1 MLMKKIYFLFFLF
14 FTIST
19 YSQVTIDVSAI
30 EMNQPVTFTV
40 DITSTAT
47 NCNGFNNPTKVYM
60 HAGIGDKNNAFA
72 YDVVGNWGQ
81 DDGIGEMTN
90 NNDGTFS
97 ITITPQSY
105 FSLTQ
110 TEIDNA
116 AQIGMVF
123 RNEDGSQEFKDNG
136 CADFIFPIGAVQLNL
151 LAPTEDLVVINSGDN
166 LVTSTTINFQGTTTV
181 QGQIEVF
188 YNNVSQGTANCGF
201 PNCNFTI
208 NNITESGEVKIVGNP
223 PSPNQAQSGEIK
235 FNVVV
240 APTVTQET
248 IPAGLKDGI
257 NYTNDATKAI
267 LVLTAPNKEFIQVAG
282 SFNNYSPTSNHVMKQ
297 DPTSGKYWIELSGL
311 TSGKIETYQYWVFD
325 TSPSSGSPSLVK
337 TADPFSDLVLSPFDD
352 PWIPSTSYPNIP
364 SYPDGQEREVT
375 VLQTG
380 KTPYNWTVTNF
391 QKPKKED
398 LVVYE
403 VLVRDFDADRNY
415 QDIIDRIDYFKN
427 LNINAIQL
435 MPIMEFDGNETW
447 GYNTS
452 FHYAL
457 DKFYGT
463 QDKFKEL
470 VDLCHQNGIAVIL
483 DIALNHATGRNPLV
497 RMWMDDP
504 DGDGWGGPAA
514 DNPYFNTTAQHDYS
528 VFNDFNHQ
536 SSYTKDYTKQVVRH
550 WIEEY
555 KIDGF
560 RWDLTKGFTQNCGP
574 GSVGGCTDSYQQDRV
589 DVLKEYADYSWSIDN
604 NHYVIF
610 EHLGQDNEEQQWAN
624 YRLGEGKGIM
634 MWGKMTA
641 EYTDLVQGFSTN
653 IARASHKA
661 RGFSAPRLMMY
672 PESHDEERIMYEAVT
687 YGNNSV
693 SSHNVRNLEVA
704 LKRMASMASISLTIP
719 GPKMVWHFASL
730 GMDDSIWTCG
740 DGSVNTNTD
749 NIDGDCKLATKPQP
763 QWSENWM
770 QNADRKNVYDT
781 WSKLIA
787 LKTQEDVFEGD
798 FALEGNSQNVRLYI
812 FDNNLPNTQLK
823 NVVILANFNVTGQN
837 ITPDF
842 PYTGQWYNLMDNTSI
857 NVTSTTEQIF
867 IPAGEFRIFGNQAAT
882 LSNNDFTIQENILT
896 LYPNPAST
904 LFSLTKEVVS
914 VRVFDVTGKQVK
926 AYAQES
932 ISSNTFMVND
942 LKKGIYFI
950 RTKDSSNTIKT
961 QKLIIN

>member
-1 MLMKKIYFLFFLF
+1 MKKIYFLFFLF
-14 FTIST
+14 ISIAS
-19 YSQVTIDVSAI
+19 YSQVSINVSAI
-30 EMNQPVTFTV
+30 EMDQPVTFTV

-90 NNDGTFS
+90 NNDGTYS
-97 ITITPQSY
+97 ITITPQTY

-110 TEIDNA
+110 TEIENA

-123 RNEDGSQEFKDNG
+123 RNENGSQEFKDNG

-188 YNNVSQGTANCGF
+188 YNNVSQGSANCGF

-240 APTVTQET
+240 APTVSQEA
-248 IPAGLKDGI
+248 IPTGLKDGI

-282 SFNNYSPTSNHVMKQ
+282 SFNNYSPNANHVMKQ
-297 DPTSGKYWIELSGL
+297 DPTSGKFWIELTGL
-311 TSGKIETYQYWVFD
+311 TSGQIETYQYWVFD
-325 TSPSSGSPSLVK
+325 TTPTSGSPSLVK
-337 TADPFSDLVLSPFDD
+337 TADPFSALVLSPFDD
-352 PWIPSTSYPNIP
+352 SGIPSTSYPNIP

-435 MPIMEFDGNETW
+435 MPVMEFDGNETW

-560 RWDLTKGFTQNCGP
+560 RWDLTKGFTQNCGS
-574 GSVGGCTDSYQQDRV
+574 GSIAGCTDSYQQDRV

-604 NHYVIF
+604 DHYVIF

-653 IARASHKA
+653 IARASHKT
-661 RGFSAPRLMMY
+661 RGFSGPRLIMY
-672 PESHDEERIMYEAVT
+672 PESHDEERIMYEAVN
-687 YGNNSV
+687 YGNNGF
-693 SSHNVRNLEVA
+693 SSHNVRNLDVA

-740 DGSVNTNTD
+740 DGSVNPGD
-749 NIDGDCKLATKPQP
+749 DGCKLATKPQP

-798 FALEGNSQNVRLYI
+798 FTLEGNSQNVRLYI

-823 NVVILANFNVTGQN
+823 NVVVLANFNVTGQN
-837 ITPDF
+837 ITPNF

-882 LSNNDFTIQENILT
+882 LSNDDNVLENSLFS
-896 LYPNPAST
+896 LYPNPTKSK
-904 LFSLTKEVVS
+904 FSLNKEAKEVTIYDI
-914 VRVFDVTGKQVK
+914 RGKMVK
-926 AYAQES
+926 SYNED
-932 ISSNTFMVND
+932 IIKNNTFEISN
-942 LKKGIYFI
+942 LNKGIYLV
-950 RTKDSSNTIKT
+950 RIKSET
-961 QKLIIN
+961 NKVLMKKLIIN

>member
-1 MLMKKIYFLFFLF
+1 MKKIYFLFFF
-14 FTIST
+14 FISIVS
-19 YSQVTIDVSAI
+19 YSQVSINVSAI
-30 EMNQPVTFTV
+30 EIDQPVTFTV

-110 TEIDNA
+110 TEIENA

-123 RNEDGSQEFKDNG
+123 RNENGSQEFKDNG

-166 LVTSTTINFQGTTTV
+166 LVTSTTISFQGTTTV

-248 IPAGLKDGI
+248 IPAGLKDGV
-257 NYTNDATKAI
+257 NYTNDATKAF

-297 DPTSGKYWIELSGL
+297 DPTSGKFWIELTGL
-311 TSGKIETYQYWVFD
+311 TSGQIETYQYWVFD
-325 TSPSSGSPSLVK
+325 TTPTSGSPSLVK
-337 TADPFSDLVLSPFDD
+337 TADPFSALVLSPFDD
-352 PWIPSTSYPNIP
+352 SGIPSTSYPNMP

-398 LVVYE
+398 LIVYE

-504 DGDGWGGPAA
+504 DGDGWGGPAV

-536 SSYTKDYTKQVVRH
+536 SSYTKNYTKQVVRH

-589 DVLKEYADYSWSIDN
+589 DVLKDYADYSWSIDN
-604 NHYVIF
+604 DHYVIF

-672 PESHDEERIMYEAVT
+672 PESHDEERIMYEAVN
-687 YGNNSV
+687 YGNNSF
-693 SSHNVRNLEVA
+693 SSHNVRNLNVA

-740 DGSVNTNTD
+740 DGSVNPGD
-749 NIDGDCKLATKPQP
+749 DGCKLATKPQP

-798 FALEGNSQNVRLYI
+798 FTLEGNSQNVRLYI

-823 NVVILANFNVTGQN
+823 NVVVLANFNVTGQN
-837 ITPDF
+837 ITPNF

-882 LSNNDFTIQENILT
+882 LSNDDIVLENSLFS
-896 LYPNPAST
+896 LYPNPTKSK
-904 LFSLTKEVVS
+904 FSLNKEAKEVTIY
-914 VRVFDVTGKQVK
+914 DIKGKMVK
-926 AYAQES
+926 SYNED
-932 ISSNTFMVND
+932 IIKNNTFEISN
-942 LKKGIYFI
+942 LNKGIYLV
-950 RTKDSSNTIKT
+950 RIKSET
-961 QKLIIN
+961 NKVLMKKLIIN

>member
-1 MLMKKIYFLFFLF
+1 MKKNYFLFILF
-14 FTIST
+14 ISIVS
-19 YSQVTIDVSAI
+19 YSQVSINVSAI
-30 EMNQPVTFTV
+30 EMDQPVTFTI

-110 TEIDNA
+110 TEIENA

-123 RNEDGSQEFKDNG
+123 RNENGSQEFKDNG

-188 YNNVSQGTANCGF
+188 YNNVSQGSANCGF

-240 APTVTQET
+240 APTVSQEA
-248 IPAGLKDGI
+248 IPTGLKDGI

-297 DPTSGKYWIELSGL
+297 DPTSGKFWIELTGL
-311 TSGKIETYQYWVFD
+311 TSGQIETYQYWVFD
-325 TSPSSGSPSLVK
+325 TTPTSGSPSLVK
-337 TADPFSDLVLSPFDD
+337 TADPFSALVLSPFDD
-352 PWIPSTSYPNIP
+352 SGIPSTSYPNMP

-398 LVVYE
+398 LIVYE

-560 RWDLTKGFTQNCGP
+560 RWDLTKGFTQNCGS
-574 GSVGGCTDSYQQDRV
+574 GSGGGCTDNYQQDRV

-604 NHYVIF
+604 DHYVIF
-610 EHLGQDNEEQQWAN
+610 EHLGQDGEEQQWAN

-634 MWGKMTA
+634 MWGKMTS
-641 EYTDLVQGFSTN
+641 EYTDLVQGFSAN
-653 IARASHKA
+653 IARASHKS
-661 RGFSAPRLMMY
+661 RGFSSPRLMMY
-672 PESHDEERIMYEAVT
+672 PESHDEERVMYEAVT
-687 YGNNSV
+687 YGNNGTG
-693 SSHNVRNLEVA
+693 SHNVRNLNIA
-704 LKRMASMASISLTIP
+704 LKRMATMGAVSLTIP
-719 GPKMVWHFASL
+719 GPKMIWHFASL
-730 GMDDSIWTCG
+730 GMDDSIWTCNDGVTVTPG
-740 DGSVNTNTD
+740 D
-749 NIDGDCKLATKPQP
+749 DGCKLATKPQP
-763 QWSENWM
+763 QWTENWL

-781 WSKLIA
+781 WARLID
-787 LKTQEDVFEGD
+787 LKIQEPVFEGD
-798 FALEGNSQNVRLYI
+798 FVLESDSQNIRLFI
-812 FDNNLPNTQLK
+812 FNTALADGNLK
-823 NVVILANFNVTGQN
+823 NVVILANFNTTGQN
-837 ITPDF
+837 FTPDF
-842 PYTGQWYNLMDNTSI
+842 PYTGDWFNLMDNTSI
-857 NVTSTTEQIF
+857 SVANTTDQIF
-867 IPAGEFRIFGNQAAT
+867 IPAGEFRIFGNRPAT
-882 LSNNDFTIQENILT
+882 LSTEDLNLDTSTLTI
-896 LYPNPAST
+896 YPNPTSSR
-904 LFSLTKEVVS
+904 FSLNKEVKEVT
-914 VRVFDVTGKQVK
+914 VYDITGKQVK
-926 AYAQES
+926 VFTKQVVN
-932 ISSNTFMVND
+932 SNNYNVSY
-942 LKKGIYFI
+942 LKPGVYFI
-950 RTKDSSNTIKT
+950 KIKDNFNKLVTK
-961 QKLIIN
+961 KLIIN

>member
-1 MLMKKIYFLFFLF
+1 MKKIYFLFFLF
-14 FTIST
+14 IPIVS
-19 YSQVTIDVSAI
+19 YSQVSINVSAI
-30 EMNQPVTFTV
+30 EMDQPVTFTV

-60 HAGIGDKNNAFA
+60 HAGIGNKNNAFA

-97 ITITPQSY
+97 ITITPQTY

-110 TEIDNA
+110 TEIENA

-123 RNEDGSQEFKDNG
+123 RNENGSQEFKDNG
-136 CADFIFPIGAVQLNL
+136 CTDFIFPIGAVQLNL

-240 APTVTQET
+240 APTVSQEA
-248 IPAGLKDGI
+248 IPTGLKDGI

-297 DPTSGKYWIELSGL
+297 DPTSGKFWIELTGL
-311 TSGKIETYQYWVFD
+311 TSGQIENYQYWVFD
-325 TSPSSGSPSLVK
+325 TTPTSGSPSLVK
-337 TADPFSDLVLSPFDD
+337 TADPFSALVLSPFDD
-352 PWIPSTSYPNIP
+352 SGIPSTSYPNMP
-364 SYPDGQEREVT
+364 SYPDEQEREVT

-398 LVVYE
+398 LIVYE

-504 DGDGWGGPAA
+504 DSDGWGGPAA

-589 DVLKEYADYSWSIDN
+589 DVLKDYADYSWSIDN
-604 NHYVIF
+604 DHYVIF

-653 IARASHKA
+653 IARASHKT

-672 PESHDEERIMYEAVT
+672 PESHDEERIMYEAVN
-687 YGNNSV
+687 YGNNSF
-693 SSHNVRNLEVA
+693 SSHNVRNLNVA

-740 DGSVNTNTD
+740 NGSVNPGD
-749 NIDGDCKLATKPQP
+749 DGCKLATKPQP

-798 FALEGNSQNVRLYI
+798 FTLEGNSQNVRLYI
-812 FDNNLPNTQLK
+812 FDNNLPNTKLK
-823 NVVILANFNVTGQN
+823 NVVVLANFNVTGQN
-837 ITPDF
+837 ITPNF

-882 LSNNDFTIQENILT
+882 LSNDDIVLENSLFS
-896 LYPNPAST
+896 LYPNPTKSE
-904 LFSLTKEVVS
+904 FSLNKEAKEVTIY
-914 VRVFDVTGKQVK
+914 DIKGKMVK
-926 AYAQES
+926 SYNED
-932 ISSNTFMVND
+932 IIKNNTFEISN
-942 LKKGIYFI
+942 LNKGIYLV
-950 RTKDSSNTIKT
+950 RIKSET
-961 QKLIIN
+961 NKVLMKKLIIN